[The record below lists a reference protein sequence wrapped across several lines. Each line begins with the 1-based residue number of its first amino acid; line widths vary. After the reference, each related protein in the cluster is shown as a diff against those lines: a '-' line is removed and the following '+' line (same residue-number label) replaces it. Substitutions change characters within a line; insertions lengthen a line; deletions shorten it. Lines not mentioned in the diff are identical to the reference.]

1 MLRWKLFERAFETMK
16 IQKENIVHLLFP
28 RRCPICDNVMFSSVF
43 LEAELCCSR
52 CRSVPE
58 YVKEPVCKKCGK
70 PMEDERAE
78 LCYDCKKHPG
88 AYVQGKA
95 LWVYKDQVKQSM
107 YRFKYQNRQ
116 EYARFYGSEIVR
128 VYGDWMKR
136 SGIEAIVPIPLH
148 RAKKRQR
155 GYNQAELLAR
165 EIGRRTGLKVYP
177 DLLKRVRKTKP
188 QKKLNDAE
196 RKNNLKK
203 AFKTQENKVQL
214 NHILLVDDIYTT
226 GSTINEA
233 ALELRRAG
241 IEQVYYVSVCIGR
254 GY

>member
-1 MLRWKLFERAFETMK
+1 MK
-16 IQKENIVHLLFP
+16 FQKENIIHLLFP
-28 RRCPICDNVMFSSVF
+28 RRCPICDKAMFSSVF
-43 LEAELCCSR
+43 MKTELCCAA
-52 CRSVPE
+52 CREIPE

-70 PMEDERAE
+70 SIENERAE
-78 LCYDCKKHPG
+78 YCYDCRKHPG
-88 AYVQGKA
+88 GFAQGKA
-95 LWVYKDQVKQSM
+95 LWIYKDQVKESM

-116 EYARFYGSEIVR
+116 EYARYYGSEIVR

-136 SGIEAIVPIPLH
+136 NKIEAIVPIPLH
-148 RAKKRQR
+148 WTKKRRR
-155 GYNQAELLAR
+155 GYNQAQLLAA
-165 EIGRRTGLKVYP
+165 EIGKQTGLPVYP
-177 DLLKRVRKTKP
+177 KLLKRIKKTKA
-188 QKKLNDAE
+188 QKNLDETE

-214 NHILLVDDIYTT
+214 SHILLVDDIYTT

-233 ALELRRAG
+233 ALELKRAG

>member
-1 MLRWKLFERAFETMK
+1 
-16 IQKENIVHLLFP
+16 
-28 RRCPICDNVMFSSVF
+28 
-43 LEAELCCSR
+43 
-52 CRSVPE
+52 
-58 YVKEPVCKKCGK
+58 
-70 PMEDERAE
+70 
-78 LCYDCKKHPG
+78 
-88 AYVQGKA
+88 
-95 LWVYKDQVKQSM
+95 
-107 YRFKYQNRQ
+107 
-116 EYARFYGSEIVR
+116 
-128 VYGDWMKR
+128 
-136 SGIEAIVPIPLH
+136 
-148 RAKKRQR
+148 
-155 GYNQAELLAR
+155 
-165 EIGRRTGLKVYP
+165 
-177 DLLKRVRKTKP
+177 LLKRVRNTKP

>member
-1 MLRWKLFERAFETMK
+1 MK
-16 IQKENIVHLLFP
+16 FQKENIIHLLFP
-28 RRCPICDNVMFSSVF
+28 RRCPICDKAMFSSVF
-43 LEAELCCSR
+43 MKTELCCAA
-52 CRSVPE
+52 CREIPE

-70 PMEDERAE
+70 PIENERAE
-78 LCYDCKKHPG
+78 YCYDCRKHPG
-88 AYVQGKA
+88 GFAQGKA
-95 LWVYKDQVKQSM
+95 LWIYKDQVKESM

-116 EYARFYGSEIVR
+116 KYARYYGSEIVR

-136 SGIEAIVPIPLH
+136 NKIEAIVPIPLH
-148 RAKKRQR
+148 WTKKRRR
-155 GYNQAELLAR
+155 GYNQAQLLAA
-165 EIGRRTGLKVYP
+165 EIGKQTGLPVYP
-177 DLLKRVRKTKP
+177 KLLKRRKKTKA
-188 QKKLNDAE
+188 QKNLDETE

-214 NHILLVDDIYTT
+214 SHILLVDDIYTT

-233 ALELRRAG
+233 ALELKRAG